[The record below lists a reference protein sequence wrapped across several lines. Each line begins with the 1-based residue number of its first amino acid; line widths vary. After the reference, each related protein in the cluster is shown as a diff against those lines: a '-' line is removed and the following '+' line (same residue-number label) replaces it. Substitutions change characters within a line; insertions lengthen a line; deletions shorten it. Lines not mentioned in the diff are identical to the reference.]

1 MPTPGDIVMVRFPFA
16 EKLADS
22 LHPALVLEVLGES
35 RYVLAYGSSQRVDKS
50 SPPANEVVVS
60 DPVSLAACGLNR
72 PTRFDLAIRAQM
84 FATQRHVLGRLPATE
99 MPKLYRAAVHCKLI

>member
-16 EKLADS
+16 EKAADS
-22 LHPALVLEVLGES
+22 LHPALVLEDLGEN
-35 RYVLAYGSSQRVDKS
+35 RYILAYGSSKRLDRS
-50 SPPANEVVVS
+50 SPPPNEVVVT
-60 DPVSLAACGLNR
+60 DPSSIAACGLNR

-84 FATQRHVLGRLPATE
+84 YVTSKYQIGRLPATE